1 MNDSTF
7 SIQPISRWS
16 RFWRWITRKGPV
28 QKIGDPIT
36 VKRPTRFKKGTNS
49 MAKHVGFKAAQK
61 SIAAKQGISADRA
74 GAILAAGAR
83 NASPAAKKANPNLK
97 HVRGK

>member
-1 MNDSTF
+1 
-7 SIQPISRWS
+7 
-16 RFWRWITRKGPV
+16 
-28 QKIGDPIT
+28 
-36 VKRPTRFKKGTNS
+36 

-97 HVRGK
+97 KVKGK